1 MPPFLQVLADLPTWI
16 TYLIIGAGAAV
27 ENFIPPVPAD
37 TFVLL
42 GAFLAAGGR
51 ANPWLVFVVTWIA
64 NVMAALMVYR
74 LAGKFGPSFFQ
85 TRAGHWL
92 LHPRQLEQISEF
104 YERWGAIAIFLSRF
118 LPGFRAMVPV
128 FAGVTHVKAARLALP
143 LASASGLWY
152 GILVYLG
159 AAAGRNWQ
167 EIMAFFNRF
176 SSVLLVV
183 AAVLAVVFGWWWW
196 VSRGSQRT

>member
-64 NVMAALMVYR
+64 NVTAALMVYR

-92 LHPRQLEQISEF
+92 LHPKQLEQIGEF
-104 YERWGAIAIFLSRF
+104 YERWGATAIFLSRF

-128 FAGVTHVKAARLALP
+128 FAGVTHVKPARLALP

-167 EIMAFFNRF
+167 EILAFFNRF

-196 VSRGSQRT
+196 VSRRSQRT

>member
-1 MPPFLQVLADLPTWI
+1 MPPFLQVIADLPPWLI
-16 TYLIIGAGAAV
+16 YLIIGAGAAV
-27 ENFIPPVPAD
+27 ENFVPPVPAD

-64 NVMAALMVYR
+64 NVTAALLVYR
-74 LAGKFGPSFFQ
+74 LAGKFGPGFFK
-85 TRAGHWL
+85 TRAGHRL
-92 LHPRQLEQISEF
+92 LHPKQLEQIGRF
-104 YERWGAIAIFLSRF
+104 YERWGPFAIFLSRF

-128 FAGVTHVKAARLALP
+128 FAGVTHLSAGRLVLP
-143 LASASGLWY
+143 LAGASALWY

-159 AAAGRNWQ
+159 AAAGRNWR

-183 AAVLAVVFGWWWW
+183 ASVLALAFIVWWWH
-196 VSRGSQRT
+196 SRRSQHT